1 MLRLKNSMKNK
12 SLYGCWWC
20 PGSLRHQ
27 VLSSDGQCRINVF
40 LFSMKIPTTC
50 AISVLQSLLTV
61 KYGFMFPK
69 INSTWLRL
77 DICEIVCTHQFTPAA
92 PQAKTKTNIRANPGP
107 TSVVEIT
114 KIHCTLISLYMPLI
128 DENMIG
134 WRSVYPQLYRQTG
147 PRSFFFQFNSVQFNS
162 SRTLLCILRGPTVK
176 EVWISYSSNHHF
188 QKSFSRRAIW
198 QLNLCAALS

>member
-147 PRSFFFQFNSVQFNS
+147 PRSFFFNSIQFNSIQVE
-162 SRTLLCILRGPTVK
+162 LC
-176 EVWISYSSNHHF
+176 S
-188 QKSFSRRAIW
+188 
-198 QLNLCAALS
+198 ALSEVRLSKKSESVTRRTIIFKNLFPDEQSGN